1 MHEINL
7 FCFGFGQVAKEF
19 INKLIKNKIKINLL
33 TTSRQKTGEYS
44 YSNLKY
50 INFNFYEKSF
60 DPNLIKEIKKFS
72 HILISTPP
80 VSSKDLFL
88 EFLKTNYNLLNKSK
102 WITYLSSTSVYGDH
116 KGAWVDEDSNYFK

>member
-19 INKLIKNKIKINLL
+19 INKILKNKIKINLL

-50 INFNFYEKSF
+50 INFNFHEKV
-60 DPNLIKEIKKFS
+60 LIKIC
-72 HILISTPP
+72 
-80 VSSKDLFL
+80 
-88 EFLKTNYNLLNKSK
+88 
-102 WITYLSSTSVYGDH
+102 
-116 KGAWVDEDSNYFK
+116 